1 MLRIEKVFTQFLLF
15 TFQYYIFMK
24 IFKNNDDETLESNK
38 IDEKTD
44 KFTEFSMPEVIKSGL
59 YNSTVH

>member
-1 MLRIEKVFTQFLLF
+1 MFTQFLLF

-38 IDEKTD
+38 IDEKSD
-44 KFTEFSMPEVIKSGL
+44 NFTEFSMPKVIKSGL